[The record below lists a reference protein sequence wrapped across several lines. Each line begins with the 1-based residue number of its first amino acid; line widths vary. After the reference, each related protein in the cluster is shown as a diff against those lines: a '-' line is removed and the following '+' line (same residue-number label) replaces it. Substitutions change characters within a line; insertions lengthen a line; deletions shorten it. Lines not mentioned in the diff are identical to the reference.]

1 MESLEASMKK
11 HNNSID
17 SSSSSS
23 SSHGHALFAS
33 GFSFNA
39 TSTYSSHGHALSA
52 YGFSFN
58 STSTYSFDEWL
69 IDYGAYYR
77 MAKDKTICST
87 LNECNTKQIF
97 VGDDRSLR
105 DVGFE
110 TVQVDNGHFNY
121 VLYVPS
127 LSYILLSVY

>member
-23 SSHGHALFAS
+23 SHGRALFAS

-58 STSTYSFDEWL
+58 TPFNSTSNKWL
-69 IDYGAYYR
+69 IDYGASYH
-77 MAKDKTICST
+77 MAKDRDIFSS
-87 LNECNTKQIF
+87 LNELTRRKYFLVMI
-97 VGDDRSLR
+97 DLL
-105 DVGFE
+105 
-110 TVQVDNGHFNY
+110 
-121 VLYVPS
+121 VLKD
-127 LSYILLSVY
+127 LE